1 MFLSKWTENCNIAFA
16 KIEEFFTGPGIMAFR
31 MSNEGFIL
39 KKTDASC
46 YNAGAVLVKY
56 KMAKKELFYVPV
68 WPWTRPRIVIIASL
82 TENYQQ

>member
-1 MFLSKWTENCNIAFA
+1 
-16 KIEEFFTGPGIMAFR
+16 MAFR

-68 WPWTRPRIVIIASL
+68 WPWTRPRIVIIAAL

>member
-1 MFLSKWTENCNIAFA
+1 MFLFKWTENCNIAFA
-16 KIEEFFTGPGIMAFR
+16 KIEEFLTGPGIMAFR

-39 KKTDASC
+39 KKKTDASC

-68 WPWTRPRIVIIASL
+68 
-82 TENYQQ
+82 

>member
-1 MFLSKWTENCNIAFA
+1 MFLFKWTENCNIAFA
-16 KIEEFFTGPGIMAFR
+16 KIEEYGLSDVKWRIY
-31 MSNEGFIL
+31 S